1 MGASVSMM
9 NGRYLLDTG
18 IVASLFRGD
27 TGVRDEIAGSEEIFI
42 SSITLGE
49 LFYGAFKS
57 QRTEDELKK
66 IGEFARVVRVLDCDS
81 DTAEVYGR
89 MKTAL
94 RVKGRPIPE
103 NDIWIAAT
111 AVQHDLPLAMR
122 DPHFE
127 QVEGLILAS
136 W

>member
-1 MGASVSMM
+1 MS
-9 NGRYLLDTG
+9 GRYILDTG

-27 TGVRDEIAGSEEIFI
+27 AGVRDQIAGSDEIFV
-42 SSITLGE
+42 SSVTLGE

-66 IGEFARVVRVLDCDS
+66 IGEFAQVVRVLDCDS

-89 MKTAL
+89 IKTAL
-94 RVKGRPIPE
+94 RMKGRPIPE

-111 AVQHDLPLAMR
+111 AKQHDLALAMR
-122 DPHFE
+122 DSHFD
-127 QVEGLILAS
+127 QVEGLTLAS

>member
-1 MGASVSMM
+1 MTS
-9 NGRYLLDTG
+9 GRYLLDTG

-27 TGVRDEIAGSEEIFI
+27 AGVQDRIAGSEEIFV

-57 QRTEDELKK
+57 QRTEDELEK
-66 IGEFARVVRVLDCDS
+66 IGEFAQVVRVLDCDA
-81 DTAEVYGR
+81 DTEVYGR
-89 MKTAL
+89 IKTAL

-111 AVQHDLPLAMR
+111 AMQHELSLAMR
-122 DPHFE
+122 DSHFE
-127 QVEGLILAS
+127 QVDGLTFAS

>member
-1 MGASVSMM
+1 MA

-27 TGVRDEIAGSEEIFI
+27 AGVRDRTAGAAELFI

-49 LFYGAFKS
+49 LLYGARKS
-57 QRTEDELKK
+57 QRTEQELGR
-66 IGEFARVVRVLDCDS
+66 IAEFAQVARVLDCDVG
-81 DTAEVYGR
+81 TAEVYGR
-89 MKTAL
+89 IKTAL
-94 RVKGRPIPE
+94 RLRGRPIPE

-111 AVQHDLPLAMR
+111 AIQHELTLAMR
-122 DPHFE
+122 DVHFE
-127 QVEGLILAS
+127 EVEVLLWAS

>member
-1 MGASVSMM
+1 MKS
-9 NGRYLLDTG
+9 GRYLLDTG

-27 TGVRDEIAGSEEIFI
+27 SGIRDEIARSDEIFI

-57 QRTEDELKK
+57 QRTEAELEK
-66 IGEFARVVRVLDCDS
+66 IGEFAQVVRILDCNAN
-81 DTAEVYGR
+81 TAEVYGR
-89 MKTAL
+89 TKTAL
-94 RVKGRPIPE
+94 RAKGRPIPE
-103 NDIWIAAT
+103 NDIWIAAV
-111 AVQHDLPLAMR
+111 ALQHQLSLAMR

-127 QVEGLILAS
+127 QIEGLALAS

>member
-1 MGASVSMM
+1 MTS
-9 NGRYLLDTG
+9 GRYLLDTG

-27 TGVRDEIAGSEEIFI
+27 TGVRNQIADAEEVFV

-66 IGEFARVVRVLDCDS
+66 IDEFAQVVRVLECDA

-89 MKTAL
+89 IKTAL
-94 RVKGRPIPE
+94 RAKGRPIPE
-103 NDIWIAAT
+103 NDIWIAA
-111 AVQHDLPLAMR
+111 AAMQHDLSLAMR

-127 QVEGLILAS
+127 QVEGLTLAP

>member
-1 MGASVSMM
+1 MKS
-9 NGRYLLDTG
+9 GRYLLDTG

-27 TGVRDEIAGSEEIFI
+27 SGIRDEISRSDEIFI

-57 QRTEDELKK
+57 QRTEAELEK
-66 IGEFARVVRVLDCDS
+66 IGEFAQVVRILDCNAN
-81 DTAEVYGR
+81 TAEVYGR
-89 MKTAL
+89 TKTAL
-94 RVKGRPIPE
+94 RAKGRPIPE
-103 NDIWIAAT
+103 NDIWIAAV
-111 AVQHDLPLAMR
+111 ALQHQLSLAMR

-127 QVEGLILAS
+127 QIEGLALAS

>member
-1 MGASVSMM
+1 MTS
-9 NGRYLLDTG
+9 GRYLLDTG
-18 IVASLFRGD
+18 IVADLFRGD
-27 TGVRDEIAGSEEIFI
+27 AGIRDEIAGSDEVFV

-57 QRTEDELKK
+57 QRTAEELKK
-66 IGEFARVVRVLDCDS
+66 IGEFAQAVRVLGS
-81 DTAEVYGR
+81 DAGTAEAYGR
-89 MKTAL
+89 IKTAL
-94 RVKGRPIPE
+94 RAKGRPIPE

-111 AVQHDLPLAMR
+111 ATQHALTLATR

-127 QVEGLILAS
+127 QVKGLTLAS

>member
-1 MGASVSMM
+1 MM
-9 NGRYLLDTG
+9 SGRYLLDTG

-27 TGVRDEIAGSEEIFI
+27 AGVRDRIAGADEIFV

-57 QRTEDELKK
+57 QRTEDELTK
-66 IGEFARVVRVLDCDS
+66 IGEFAQVVSILDCDH

-89 MKTAL
+89 IKTAL
-94 RVKGRPIPE
+94 RAKGRPIPE
-103 NDIWIAAT
+103 NDIWIAAAAT
-111 AVQHDLPLAMR
+111 RHDLALAMR

-127 QVEGLILAS
+127 QVEGLTLAS

>member
-1 MGASVSMM
+1 MT

-27 TGVRDEIAGSEEIFI
+27 TGVQDQIAEAEEVFVG
-42 SSITLGE
+42 SITLGE

-66 IGEFARVVRVLDCDS
+66 IGEFAQAVRVLDCDS
-81 DTAEVYGR
+81 VTAQVYGR
-89 MKTAL
+89 IKTAL
-94 RVKGRPIPE
+94 RARGRPIPE

-111 AVQHDLPLAMR
+111 AMQHELALAMR

>member
-1 MGASVSMM
+1 MTS
-9 NGRYLLDTG
+9 GRYLLDTG
-18 IVASLFRGD
+18 IVADLFRGD
-27 TGVRDEIAGSEEIFI
+27 AGIRDEIAGSEEVFV

-57 QRTEDELKK
+57 QRSAQELEK
-66 IGEFARVVRVLDCDS
+66 ISEFAQAVRVLGCDAE
-81 DTAEVYGR
+81 TAEAYGR
-89 MKTAL
+89 IKTTL
-94 RVKGRPIPE
+94 RAKGRPIPE

-111 AVQHDLPLAMR
+111 ATQHALTLAAR

-127 QVEGLILAS
+127 QVEGLPLAS

>member
-1 MGASVSMM
+1 MM
-9 NGRYLLDTG
+9 SGRYLLDTG

-27 TGVRDEIAGSEEIFI
+27 ADVRDKIAGSDEIFV

-49 LFYGAFKS
+49 LFYGTFKS
-57 QRTEDELKK
+57 RRTDDELKK
-66 IGEFARVVRVLDCDS
+66 IGEFAQVVRVLDCDG

-89 MKTAL
+89 IKTAL
-94 RVKGRPIPE
+94 RAKGRPIPE

-111 AVQHDLPLAMR
+111 ATQHDLALAMR

-127 QVEGLILAS
+127 QVEGLTLAS

>member
-1 MGASVSMM
+1 
-9 NGRYLLDTG
+9 
-18 IVASLFRGD
+18 
-27 TGVRDEIAGSEEIFI
+27 
-42 SSITLGE
+42 

-57 QRTEDELKK
+57 QRTEEELKK
-66 IGEFARVVRVLDCDS
+66 IGEFARAVRVLDCDS

-89 MKTAL
+89 IKTAL
-94 RVKGRPIPE
+94 RARGRPIPE

-111 AVQHDLPLAMR
+111 AMQHDLPLAMR